1 MHAPKMN
8 LQHKGAA
15 LNYVGRRGGINLPT
29 EGRGGSK
36 NLQNL
41 ALLVSGIPP
50 YKLNS
55 EWQVI
60 KGKSRSLFK
69 SKIDW
74 SFTASF

>member
-15 LNYVGRRGGINLPT
+15 LNYVGRRGGVNSPA
-29 EGRGGSK
+29 EGRGGGSK

-50 YKLNS
+50 YKLVN
-55 EWQVI
+55 
-60 KGKSRSLFK
+60 GK
-69 SKIDW
+69 
-74 SFTASF
+74 